1 MRLRNNKIIKHEPSN
16 SNRNRIKTSLKKRID
31 DLNSNQTVHEN
42 FAEFLEDSTC
52 QNISENREIYLRHH
66 DSLFGIASDLLF
78 KHDNDDLKRFQNR
91 AIRST
96 HVHKLLSITKKY
108 ITETDFT
115 SHAHSITKLAEF
127 SHFYLKELSNILLKR
142 FCIQARQRM
151 LQTSSIADYLVILHA
166 AFYNKPAKRIRKHS
180 ITIVEP
186 SQTNLE
192 NSHLDLI
199 SLKPLL
205 PAAEVLSF
213 FNDHLVT
220 KNEQHDK
227 RVNKYEYAEVNTIF
241 LESPLYR
248 YLKNLENDENLSNIL
263 LKIESQHYVT
273 STGQTT
279 TYLLN
284 SDEFNPFFKRLTHD
298 VFSICKIIS
307 TDLFK
312 GSQ

>member
-16 SNRNRIKTSLKKRID
+16 PNRNRIKTSLKKRID
-31 DLNSNQTVHEN
+31 DLNSKHVVHGN
-42 FAEFLEDSTC
+42 FTDFLEDSTC
-52 QNISENREIYLRHH
+52 HNISENRETYLRHH
-66 DSLFGIASDLLF
+66 DALFGIASDLLF

-91 AIRST
+91 AIRSE

-115 SHAHSITKLAEF
+115 NHAHSITKLAEF

-142 FCIQARQRM
+142 FCIHARQQM

-166 AFYNKPAKRIRKHS
+166 AFYNKPVKRIRKHS
-180 ITIVEP
+180 VTLVEP
-186 SQTNLE
+186 SQNNLE
-192 NSHLDLI
+192 DSHLDLV
-199 SLKPLL
+199 SLKSLL

-213 FNDHLVT
+213 LTDHLVS

-227 RVNKYEYAEVNTIF
+227 RVNKYEFAEVNTIF

-248 YLKNLENDENLSNIL
+248 YLKNLENDNNLSNIL
-263 LKIESQHYVT
+263 LKIESQNYVT
-273 STGQTT
+273 TTGQTT
-279 TYLLN
+279 TYLIN
-284 SDEFNPFFKRLTHD
+284 STEFNPFFKKLTHD
-298 VFSICKIIS
+298 VFTMCKIIS